1 MKGIYMRFTIRREEL
16 LKGLT
21 IASRAVAN
29 KVAVAVLAN
38 LKIELTENGLFITG
52 SNYDLTIRT
61 QVPYRFNGVEIIRNY
76 KEGATLINA
85 RLITEIARKMESEE
99 ITLDV
104 IDSTIATISDNRSEY
119 KLNCV
124 RPEEYPD
131 LDLEPNGTM
140 LTLSKADFDTLVS
153 QTAFAAS
160 LKEQRPILT
169 AMNLEAANG
178 QLTATATDSARMAR
192 KNINIPE
199 DIKFIANVPAK
210 MMVEVDHLLEGMESV
225 DIAFSDKKALFSL
238 GRTIVASRL
247 IAGDYP
253 NTKNIVPRVTNYH
266 LEVNANDLIKA
277 IDRAN
282 ILSMDRENVVDLSM
296 SEDGIEIS
304 AKSQQVGSATERID
318 VFKYDGQELRVSFN
332 SEFVVAA
339 VKALNCEDVTFAFVG
354 EMKPFVVKN
363 ASDDSIIQIV
373 TPVRT
378 Y

>member
-1 MKGIYMRFTIRREEL
+1 MRLTIKREEF
-16 LKGLT
+16 LKGLST
-21 IASRAVAN
+21 ASRAVAS

-38 LKIELTENGLFITG
+38 LKIDLNENGLFITG
-52 SNYDLTIRT
+52 SNYDLTIKT
-61 QVPYRFNGVEIIRNY
+61 QVPYRFNGVDIIRNY

-85 RLITEIARKMESEE
+85 KLITEIVRKMESEE

-104 IDSTIATISDNRSEY
+104 IDSTIATVSDSRSEY

-131 LDLEPNGTM
+131 LDLEATGTK
-140 LTLSKADFDTLVS
+140 LTLSKADFDTIVS

-160 LKEQRPILT
+160 MKEQRPILT
-169 AMNLEAANG
+169 ALNLEAANG
-178 QLTATATDSARMAR
+178 VLTATATDSARMAR
-192 KNINIPE
+192 KTIAIDGGVN
-199 DIKFIANVPAK
+199 FVANVPAK
-210 MMVEVDHLLEGMESV
+210 MMVEVDHLLEGMDSV
-225 DIAFSDKKALFSL
+225 DVAFSDKKALFSL
-238 GRTIVASRL
+238 GRTVVASRL
-247 IAGDYP
+247 VAGEYP
-253 NTKNIVPRVTNYH
+253 NTKNIVPRTTNYR

-296 SEDGIEIS
+296 SVDGIEIS
-304 AKSQQVGSATERID
+304 AKSQQVGSATEKID
-318 VFKYDGQELRVSFN
+318 LFKYDGQDLRVSFN

-339 VKALNCEDVTFAFVG
+339 VKALNSEDVTFAFVG
-354 EMKPFVVKN
+354 EMKPFVVEN
-363 ASDDSIIQIV
+363 ASDDSVIQIV

>member
-1 MKGIYMRFTIRREEL
+1 MKGNDMRFTIRREEF
-16 LKGLT
+16 LKGLV
-21 IASRAVAN
+21 IANRAVAS

-52 SNYDLTIRT
+52 SNYDLTIKT

-85 RLITEIARKMESEE
+85 KLITEIARKMESEE

-104 IDSTIATISDNRSEY
+104 IDSTIANVSDNRSEY
-119 KLNCV
+119 RLNCV

-131 LDLEPNGTM
+131 LDLEANGTT
-140 LTLSKADFDTLVS
+140 LTISKADFDSLVS

-169 AMNLEAANG
+169 AMNLEASNG
-178 QLTATATDSARMAR
+178 VLTATATDSARLA
-192 KNINIPE
+192 KKDIAIPN
-199 DIKFIANVPAK
+199 DVNFVANVPAK
-210 MMVEVDHLLEGMESV
+210 MMVEVDHLLEGLESV
-225 DIAFSDKKALFSL
+225 DVAFSDKKALFSL
-238 GRTIVASRL
+238 GRTVVASRL

-253 NTKNIVPRVTNYH
+253 NTKNIIPRNTSYH
-266 LEVNANDLIKA
+266 LEVNASDLIKA

-282 ILSMDRENVVDLSM
+282 ILSMDRENVVDLTM
-296 SEDGIEIS
+296 SENGVEIS
-304 AKSQQVGSATERID
+304 AKSQQVGSAIERID
-318 VFKYDGQELRVSFN
+318 VFKFVGADLKVSFN

-339 VKALNCEDVTFAFVG
+339 VKALNSEDVTFSFVG
-354 EMKPFVVKN
+354 EMKPFVVRN
-363 ASDDSIIQIV
+363 ATDDSVIQIV

>member
-61 QVPYRFNGVEIIRNY
+61 QIPYRFNGVEIIRNY

-131 LDLEPNGTM
+131 LDLEPSGTM

-192 KNINIPE
+192 KNISIPE

>member
-1 MKGIYMRFTIRREEL
+1 MKGNDMRFTIRREEF
-16 LKGLT
+16 LKGLA
-21 IASRAVAN
+21 IANRAVAS

-52 SNYDLTIRT
+52 SNYDLTIKT
-61 QVPYRFNGVEIIRNY
+61 QVPYKFNGVDIIRNY

-85 RLITEIARKMESEE
+85 KLITEMIRKMESEE

-104 IDSTIATISDNRSEY
+104 VDSTIATVSNSRSNY
-119 KLNCV
+119 QLNCV
-124 RPEEYPD
+124 RAEEYPD
-131 LDLEPNGTM
+131 LDLEANGTT
-140 LTLSKADFDTLVS
+140 LTLSKSDFDLLVS

-169 AMNLEAANG
+169 AMNLEASNG
-178 QLTATATDSARMAR
+178 VLTATATDSARLAR
-192 KNINIPE
+192 KDIAIPN
-199 DIKFIANVPAK
+199 DVNFVANVPAK
-210 MMVEVDHLLEGMESV
+210 MMVEVDHLLEGLESV
-225 DIAFSDKKALFSL
+225 DVAFSDKKALFSL
-238 GRTIVASRL
+238 GRTVVASRL

-253 NTKNIVPRVTNYH
+253 NTKNIIPRNTNY
-266 LEVNANDLIKA
+266 LLDVNANDLIKA

-296 SEDGIEIS
+296 SENGVEIS
-304 AKSQQVGSATERID
+304 AKSQQVGSANEKID
-318 VFKYDGQELRVSFN
+318 VFRFVGADLKVSFN

-339 VKALNCEDVTFAFVG
+339 VKALNSEDVTFAFVG
-354 EMKPFVVKN
+354 EMKPFVIRN
-363 ASDDSIIQIV
+363 GSDDSVVQIV